1 MKFRLKC
8 NKFFSCIVVLN
19 YYLASIL
26 LLVAGFIKIVNPAVS
41 DLLQTISEL
50 EILNFELILAI
61 SRIQPWLEIVV
72 GIIAIFGWRP
82 ELIAKGMA
90 CVYLF
95 FSGLILYVSQGYLL
109 LPIDC
114 GCFGEGDGVPAYLL
128 LIRNITIAILLLF
141 FTRAYRK
148 WAFFYRLSGTWEHQ

>member
-1 MKFRLKC
+1 MKFCIKC
-8 NKFFSCIVVLN
+8 NKYFSSIIVLN
-19 YYLASIL
+19 YYLAAIL
-26 LLVAGFIKIVNPAVS
+26 LLVAGIIKIINPTVS

-50 EILNFELILAI
+50 EILDFELILVI
-61 SRIQPWLEIVV
+61 SRIQPWLEIVA
-72 GIIAIFGWRP
+72 GIVALIGWRP

-90 CVYLF
+90 FVYLF

-141 FTRAYRK
+141 LSSSLRK
-148 WAFFYRLSGTWEHQ
+148 WTLFYSVRRTW